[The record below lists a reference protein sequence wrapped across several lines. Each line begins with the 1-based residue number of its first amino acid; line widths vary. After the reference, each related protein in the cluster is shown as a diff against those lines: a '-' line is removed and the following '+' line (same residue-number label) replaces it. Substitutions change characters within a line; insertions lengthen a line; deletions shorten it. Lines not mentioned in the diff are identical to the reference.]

1 MPLYVLNSKKTMRV
15 LFIILM
21 LFHGLIHLMGFV
33 KAFQIAEMNQL
44 QTPISKPMGILWLI
58 ATILFVLAI
67 VLFYISDYW
76 FVPATAAALI
86 SSALIISSW
95 SDARFGTIPNVII
108 LIVCFF
114 AFTSCSFKGVY
125 QKDITSATKINSDI
139 QNSLLSEEDIISLPV
154 PVQNYIRL
162 TGSIGKPK
170 VQNFNVAFE
179 GKIRSDE
186 QTAWMEF
193 NSEQHNFMATPTR
206 LFFMGARMKGLPV
219 AGYHHFKNGKAVM
232 DIRLLSLIKVQYA
245 EGNEMD
251 ISETVTFFND
261 MCCMAPATLIDKRID
276 WIETKGDTVKCGFT
290 NNGITIHATLFF
302 NKKGE
307 LSNFISNDR
316 YAYAKNGTMT
326 QVPWQTPLKEYAFID
341 GFYLPSQAELVYNY
355 PEGDLTYGM
364 FNLKSIRY
372 NF

>member
-1 MPLYVLNSKKTMRV
+1 MKH
-15 LFIILM
+15 LFFILI
-21 LFHGLIHLMGFV
+21 LLHGLIHLMGFL

-67 VLFYISDYW
+67 VLFYLSDYW
-76 FVPATAAALI
+76 FIPATAAALI

-114 AFTSCSFKGVY
+114 AFTSCSFKVVY
-125 QKDITSATKINSDI
+125 QRDVALATKINSDI

-154 PVQNYIRL
+154 PVKNYIRL

-170 VQNFNVAFE
+170 VQNFKIAFE
-179 GKIRSDE
+179 GKIRKNE
-186 QTAWMEF
+186 QSEWMTF
-193 NSEQHNFMATPTR
+193 TCEQHNFMAVPTR
-206 LFFMGARMKGLPV
+206 LFFMNVWMKGLPV

-276 WIETKGDTVKCGFT
+276 WIETKGDTVKCSFI
-290 NNGITIHATLFF
+290 NNGIKIYATLFF
-302 NKKGE
+302 DDKGK
-307 LSNFISNDR
+307 LVNFISNNR
-316 YAYAKNGTMT
+316 FAYNDNGTMSC
-326 QVPWQTPLKEYAFID
+326 VPWQTPLKAYKSVN
-341 GFYLPSQAELVYNY
+341 GYYLPSQAELIYSY
-355 PEGDLTYGM
+355 PVGDLCYGM
-364 FNLKSIRY
+364 FSLKNIKYNSIKQ
-372 NF
+372 